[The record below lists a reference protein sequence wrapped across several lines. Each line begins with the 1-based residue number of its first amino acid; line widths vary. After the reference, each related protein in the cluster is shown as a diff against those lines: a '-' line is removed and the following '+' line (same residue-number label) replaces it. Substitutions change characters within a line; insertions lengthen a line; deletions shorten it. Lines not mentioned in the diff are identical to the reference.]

1 VRKKPS
7 LYGLINSNRDF
18 SSPYAWGKNQFNSS
32 FPAALAC
39 YMRDK
44 KLPAVYIKHGKK
56 SNTTLSEIS
65 FDDF

>member
-1 VRKKPS
+1 MKEMPS
-7 LYGLINSNRDF
+7 LYGLTNSNRDF
-18 SSPYAWGKNQFNSS
+18 SSAYAWGKNQFNSA

-44 KLPAVYIKHGKK
+44 KIPAVYVKHGQGAM
-56 SNTTLSEIS
+56 TELSTIT